1 MVGFLLNETKEKASV
16 SGCSSGGCFYHEKWR
31 PVRESNP
38 SCQDENLES

>member
-1 MVGFLLNETKEKASV
+1 MNEIWGMKKPPGSSAL
-16 SGCSSGGCFYHEKWR
+16 SGGLYPLKWR